1 VLNRITNKTD
11 AIGHLVH
18 LSELIAAQ
26 LSDDKDSIVLY
37 TLLAQ
42 V

>member
-1 VLNRITNKTD
+1 MFNRVTNKTD
-11 AIGHLVH
+11 KIGHLVH
-18 LSELIAAQ
+18 LNELIAAQ
-26 LSDDKDSIVLY
+26 LSSDKDSIVLY